1 MTASQTATPA
11 LESASLSLQLPGRS
25 VRLLLS
31 ALFFVSGF
39 AAILYQ
45 LVWQRKLY
53 ALVGINVEVV
63 TLIVT
68 LFIAGLGLGS
78 LAGGVASRLGGRRLI
93 SAFAAVELGIGLFG
107 AASPWLFS
115 ALGQVAPSLGP
126 LGVAAGVSLLVL
138 PPTMAMGATLP
149 ILVTYLVRRRASVG
163 VAVGTLY
170 CVNTLG
176 SAIAAFMVALFL
188 MRWVGQSGVLAIA
201 VLGNLT
207 AGGSALVLRWRLS

>member
-1 MTASQTATPA
+1 
-11 LESASLSLQLPGRS
+11 LG
-25 VRLLLS
+25 

-39 AAILYQ
+39 SAILYQ

-53 ALVGINVEVV
+53 ALIGINVEVV

-78 LAGGVASRLGGRRLI
+78 LAGGVASRLEGRRLI

-107 AASPWLFS
+107 AASPWLFG
-115 ALGQVAPSLGP
+115 ALGRLAPSLNP
-126 LGVAAGVSLLVL
+126 LEVATGASLLVL

-176 SAIAAFMVALFL
+176 SAIAAFMVALVL
-188 MRWVGQSGVLAIA
+188 MRWLGQSGVLAIA

-207 AGGSALVLRWRLS
+207 VGGSAVALRSRLA